1 MSMRARPPAPVLVVV
16 ALFGLFAVLSL
27 VAAVLSLAADGFGEN
42 FAAGAFGT
50 VLFGLIALRLC
61 FGAGIARG
69 FAIAVG
75 VLLLVTGFWQAS
87 TIGVL
92 IFFVVVGGAIIA
104 LLTAPRSSREFFA
117 DRRRR
122 PSAAA

>member
-1 MSMRARPPAPVLVVV
+1 MSMRARPPAPVLIVV

-27 VAAVLSLAADGFGEN
+27 VAAAVSLAGDGFGEN
-42 FAAGAFGT
+42 FAAAAFGT
-50 VLFGLIALRLC
+50 VLFGLIALRLW

-75 VLLLVTGFWQAS
+75 VFLLVTGFWQAS

-92 IFFVVVGGAIIA
+92 IFFVAMGGAIIA

-117 DRRRR
+117 GRRR
-122 PSAAA
+122 PSVA

>member
-1 MSMRARPPAPVLVVV
+1 MSIRARPPAPVLTVV

-27 VAAVLSLAADGFGEN
+27 VAAVVSLAGDGFGEN

-50 VLFGLIALRLC
+50 ILCGLIALRLW

-69 FAIAVG
+69 FAIAVA
-75 VLLLVTGFWQAS
+75 VFLLITGFWQAS

-92 IFFVVVGGAIIA
+92 IFFVALGGAIIA

-117 DRRRR
+117 GHRRA
-122 PSAAA
+122 SVA